1 MTKLEKLEKEST
13 VQEKS
18 LTIVDNPE
26 IIVKLKNKVNA
37 APEKI
42 KKMNNKWIKYENEQK
57 LILSKLI
64 EETNKK
70 RVSTLKNVL
79 NNKLLK
85 NSIYLK
91 FVYYIFYLTH

>member
-26 IIVKLKNKVNA
+26 IVLKLKNKVKA
-37 APEKI
+37 APEKM
-42 KKMNNKWIKYENEQK
+42 KKMNNKWINYENEQK

-64 EETNKK
+64 EEANKNK
-70 RVSTLKNVL
+70 VSNS
-79 NNKLLK
+79 KLLFYK
-85 NSIYLK
+85 IRRLKKMCKLFIIY
-91 FVYYIFYLTH
+91 FFFNV